1 LYAVINYLGTAIG
14 IVSSILIYP
23 QNRELYGTIGYIDGI
38 SQLLFP
44 VMVLGA
50 SHALI
55 KFYPALDEEK
65 KKQLFNYSIASV
77 SLISLIVF
85 AGISI
90 YSAAGFDED
99 SGLLYVA
106 FPVAV
111 SLTFVELFRK
121 QAQDLQKLAVPT
133 FYEKI
138 IPKIALPLLFLLFL
152 WQVID

>member
-1 LYAVINYLGTAIG
+1 
-14 IVSSILIYP
+14 
-23 QNRELYGTIGYIDGI
+23 
-38 SQLLFP
+38 
-44 VMVLGA
+44 
-50 SHALI
+50 
-55 KFYPALDEEK
+55 
-65 KKQLFNYSIASV
+65 SIASV

-111 SLTFVELFRK
+111 SLAFVELFRK

-138 IPKIALPLLFLLFL
+138 IPKIDLPLLFLLFL
-152 WQVID
+152 WQVIDESGSLILYAVIYVLIFLLTGIYVFKHYKPGFNYRFKTLFGEISRKDYF

>member
-1 LYAVINYLGTAIG
+1 KNDFLCWYYKNSPKKRKVMAKAASSKQVFLYAVINYLGTAIG

-44 VMVLGA
+44 IMVLGA

-77 SLISLIVF
+77 SLISLI
-85 AGISI
+85 
-90 YSAAGFDED
+90 
-99 SGLLYVA
+99 
-106 FPVAV
+106 
-111 SLTFVELFRK
+111 
-121 QAQDLQKLAVPT
+121 
-133 FYEKI
+133 
-138 IPKIALPLLFLLFL
+138 
-152 WQVID
+152 